1 MFEVLVMKEGDLVP
15 LNDAIGELGITH
27 DDAIEFLKRVGYPVF
42 REGEL
47 ITRTQYRILVREL
60 ARYKDYFVPN
70 TECHN
75 CGKHFDHLGPKY
87 ECGKCGHV
95 FCTDCMTSS
104 DSMLA
109 YVYPSLNGKVLCREC
124 AEGRAHLQARHL
136 PDYR

>member
-1 MFEVLVMKEGDLVP
+1 MFEALVMKEGDLVP
-15 LNDAIGELGITH
+15 LNDAIDELGITH

-75 CGKHFDHLGPKY
+75 WCKHFYHLGPKY
-87 ECGKCGHV
+87 
-95 FCTDCMTSS
+95 
-104 DSMLA
+104 
-109 YVYPSLNGKVLCREC
+109 
-124 AEGRAHLQARHL
+124 
-136 PDYR
+136 